1 MKNKFF
7 LFTSIFVFLLI
18 FSIFYGGLH
27 KTNIYTPSVKIDK
40 TIPEYSSKVLDA
52 DKIINYSEIF
62 DTDNFYFL
70 NIWSSW
76 CVPCRDEHYL
86 LMELSKNEDMKLVGL
101 NYKDNTDNAQKFLKE
116 LGNPFNVILV
126 DIDGIQAIEWGAV
139 GVPESFL
146 IHKKKII
153 KKYIGPLDESLIIQI
168 KSLIK

>member
-1 MKNKFF
+1 MRNKFF
-7 LFTSIFVFLLI
+7 LFTSFFIFLI
-18 FSIFYGGLH
+18 IFIIFYKGLH
-27 KTNIYTPSVKIDK
+27 KTNIYTPSVKLDK
-40 TIPEYSSKVLDA
+40 KIPEYSSKVLDV
-52 DKIINYSEIF
+52 DKIINYAEIF

-86 LMELSKNEDMKLVGL
+86 LMELSKNKNIKLVGL
-101 NYKDNTDNAQKFLKE
+101 NYKDNIVNAEKFLKE
-116 LGNPFNVILV
+116 LGNPFNIVLV

-146 IHKKKII
+146 IHKKKVI
-153 KKYIGPLDESLIIQI
+153 KKYIGPLDANLLIQI